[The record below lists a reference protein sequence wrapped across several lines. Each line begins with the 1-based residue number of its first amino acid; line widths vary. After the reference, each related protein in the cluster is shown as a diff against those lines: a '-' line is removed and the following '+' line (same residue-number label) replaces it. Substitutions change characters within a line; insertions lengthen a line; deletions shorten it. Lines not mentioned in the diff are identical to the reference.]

1 MASFNPPIQYE
12 IGDWIEF
19 PTYHGMLAA
28 FTYIHDFLAFLH
40 FVSKQVRC
48 CLFSMPHPTFSSGLQ
63 HPLDVVDVFDPVPSL
78 DSRFPQGI

>member
-28 FTYIHDFLAFLH
+28 FTYIHVFFAFLH

-48 CLFSMPHPTFSSGLQ
+48 CLFSIPHPTFSSVWMCLIQ
-63 HPLDVVDVFDPVPSL
+63 SHPLIVAFHKAFEAPS
-78 DSRFPQGI
+78 